1 MNQVPL
7 TFATVTER
15 PSAFLPMAMS
25 LIALALLVGN
35 IGADF
40 IENGHIF
47 REVDEGTVAH
57 VWQLL
62 MAGQLPILAFF
73 AFKWLR
79 RSPRQAFESARTA
92 SWGSSDKSC
101 RRLFL
106 RARVATRPACQIP
119 KNHQDAKAVSRT
131 NGELESGSRFA
142 QKPISRPAKKFLN
155 EHIGGDNRP
164 IRFD

>member
-25 LIALALLVGN
+25 LMALALLVGN
-35 IGADF
+35 IGANF
-40 IENGHIF
+40 IENGHIL

-57 VWQLL
+57 LWQLL

-79 RSPRQAFESARTA
+79 RSPRQALKVLALQA
-92 SWGSSDKSC
+92 GGV
-101 RRLFL
+101 LINL
-106 RARVATRPACQIP
+106 
-119 KNHQDAKAVSRT
+119 AVVF
-131 NGELESGSRFA
+131 FA
-142 QKPISRPAKKFLN
+142 GL
-155 EHIGGDNRP
+155 G
-164 IRFD
+164 